1 MPSLMPAGVAAFFR
15 PPTEAVE
22 EPDADLLSRFV
33 ATRDDGAFAALVRRH
48 GPTVLAVCRRRSI
61 QSADAEDAFQA
72 TFFALARDAGRI
84 ANRESVAGW
93 LYRVAYLLSLKQA
106 GKTARHRTQPLTAE
120 PSAAMTDDPDLGDL
134 KAALDEAVAGLSDK
148 LRAVAVA
155 CLVER
160 RTNADAA
167 KLLGIPVGTV
177 DSRLNAARQKLR
189 DRLARRGIAVAAVAA
204 VETTLSAATAAA
216 AGRVAALADDLVS
229 NALSYAAGVTPAG
242 LEPLSSLVDGV
253 TTMTAITTTRWLIA
267 AVLTAGLLGGAGWG
281 VYTAAAQD
289 TDPPKAQAQPKA
301 KAEPKPPEAKAAEPT
316 AERAALRTADDVH
329 AALGKELTLP
339 AGVQMPIA
347 DVFEFLA
354 KSEKLSVRFDT
365 AAFVR
370 RGTDVE
376 VLRAMQLD
384 KKVVLPAVTRL
395 TAGDLLRE
403 ALAQLAVGQGE
414 GQGTGLRL
422 SYRIRGNQVLI
433 VPEFRPATVPGAS
446 TNGELQLMI
455 PQDQIAENIYG
466 EPVTMRIKNKAFA
479 DVLEELRE
487 MTGANIVVDARVKDK
502 AKESITASFNDARL
516 YTVLKVLGDSC
527 EMRPVVMD
535 NVYYLT
541 TPENAEKLQKEINR
555 DLFGAP
561 APAFN
566 PQLHG
571 FGGGSGLG
579 GGVIPPTA
587 PPPTEP
593 KK

>member
-15 PPTEAVE
+15 PPTEVAGE
-22 EPDADLLSRFV
+22 ADADLLSRFV
-33 ATRDDGAFAALVRRH
+33 ATRDDGAFAALVQRH
-48 GPTVLAVCRRRSI
+48 GPMVLAVCRRRSI

-106 GKTARHRTQPLTAE
+106 GKTARRRTQPLTAE

-134 KAALDEAVAGLSDK
+134 KAALDDAVAGLSDK

-155 CLVER
+155 CLVEG

-204 VETTLSAATAAA
+204 VETTLCADTAAA

-253 TTMTAITTTRWLIA
+253 TTMTATTTTRWLLA
-267 AVLTAGLLGGAGWG
+267 AVLTVGLLGGAGWG

-289 TDPPKAQAQPKA
+289 GDPPKAQAQPKV
-301 KAEPKPPEAKAAEPT
+301 KPKPPEEKPAEP
-316 AERAALRTADDVH
+316 AAQLAALRTADDVQ

-339 AGVQMPIA
+339 AGVQVPIG

-354 KSEKLSVRFDT
+354 KSNNLTVRFDT

-376 VLRAMQLD
+376 VLRALQTE
-384 KKVVLPAVTRL
+384 KKIILPAVTKL
-395 TAGDLLRE
+395 TASDLLRE
-403 ALAQLAVGQGE
+403 ALAQLAVGRGE
-414 GQGTGLRL
+414 GGPGDGLRL

-433 VPEFRPATVPGAS
+433 VPEFRPATVPGS
-446 TNGELQLMI
+446 SVTGDVQSMVSQEQL
-455 PQDQIAENIYG
+455 AESIYG
-466 EPVTMRIKNKAFA
+466 EPVTLRIKGKPFA

-487 MTGANIVVDARVKDK
+487 MTGANIVVDARVKEK
-502 AKESITASFNDARL
+502 VGEKITANFNDTRL

-541 TPENAEKLQKEINR
+541 TPENAAKLQKEINR
-555 DLFGAP
+555 DLFGEP
-561 APAFN
+561 QPPFN
-566 PQLHG
+566 PQLR
-571 FGGGSGLG
+571 GGGLG
-579 GGVIPPTA
+579 GGGGAIPPPA
-587 PPPTEP
+587 TEP

>member
-15 PPTEAVE
+15 PPTEAVGE
-22 EPDADLLSRFV
+22 ADADLLSRFV

-48 GPTVLAVCRRRSI
+48 GPMVLAVCRRRSI

-106 GKTARHRTQPLTAE
+106 GKAARHRTQPLTAE

-134 KAALDEAVAGLSDK
+134 KTALDDAVAGLSDK

-155 CLVER
+155 CLVEG

-167 KLLGIPVGTV
+167 KLLGIPIGTV

-204 VETTLSAATAAA
+204 VETTLCADTAAA
-216 AGRVAALADDLVS
+216 AGRVVALADDLVS

-253 TTMTAITTTRWLIA
+253 TTMTATTTTRWLLA

-289 TDPPKAQAQPKA
+289 GDPPKAQAQPKA
-301 KAEPKPPEAKAAEPT
+301 KAEPKPPEAKPAELVTGDAP
-316 AERAALRTADDVH
+316 RTADDVQ
-329 AALGKELTLP
+329 AAMGKELTVP
-339 AGVQMPIA
+339 SGAEMTIGEVIQF
-347 DVFEFLA
+347 FE
-354 KSEKLSVRFDT
+354 KTQKLTARFDT

-370 RGTDVE
+370 RGVPVE
-376 VLRAMQLD
+376 TLRELQ
-384 KKVVLPAVTRL
+384 KKKIVLPEVAKL
-395 TAGDLLRE
+395 TASDLLRE
-403 ALAQLAVGQGE
+403 ALAQLADSPGE
-414 GQGTGLRL
+414 GPAGTGLRL

-446 TNGELQLMI
+446 SNGEIQVMI

-466 EPVTMRIKNKAFA
+466 EPVTLRVKNKAFA

-487 MTGANIVVDARVKDK
+487 MTGANIVVDARVKEK
-502 AKESITASFNDARL
+502 VGEKITANFNDTRL

-541 TPENAEKLQKEINR
+541 TPENAAKLQKEINR
-555 DLFGAP
+555 DLFGEP

-566 PQLHG
+566 PHG
-571 FGGGSGLG
+571 FGGGG
-579 GGVIPPTA
+579 GGGTIPPPA
-587 PPPTEP
+587 AEP